1 MHLETGTKTFAD
13 EAVGDDLGRNARLE
27 RIHAAIDWDR
37 IGAIVDD
44 LHSSREGRKAYPPL
58 TMLKAMLLQHL
69 HDLGDPKLEERLSN
83 DLSWRRFAGLG
94 SGDGTPDHTTIGR
107 FRSLMVERGLMRRV
121 FEAVN
126 EQLDEK
132 GMILRRGTVVDATL
146 AQARRPRY
154 EEEGDDA
161 GSSSPNDPDADWGR
175 RTFGYKGHLAI
186 DHGSWL
192 VRDALATPANIGDT
206 QMCDALIQGDEE
218 VLYADAAYE
227 TERRTRHLEEIGVGN
242 AVMHRANKHHPVLA
256 DEKRARNAEI
266 SKKRRAC
273 SAASSVS
280 SDTARRAARGW
291 PRPRRSCCSKAWRT
305 TSSGRSGCRTARRG
319 RRPASDARAFS
330 RVRPQEDTPETAR
343 NHPDRAGIEQI
354 RAPTRPNAVV
364 TSDRKQFR
372 TRPPAG
378 EG

>member
-1 MHLETGTKTFAD
+1 MHLETGTRTFAD
-13 EAVGDDLGRNARLE
+13 EVVGDDLGRNARLE

-58 TMLKAMLLQHL
+58 LMLKAMLLQHL
-69 HDLGDPKLEERLSN
+69 HGLGDPKLEERLSN

-94 SGDGTPDHTTIGR
+94 FSDGTPDHTTISR

-146 AQARRPRY
+146 VEAHARRPRRSRGD
-154 EEEGDDA
+154 EGRMPT
-161 GSSSPNDPDADWGR
+161 SPGDPDASWGR

-192 VRDALATPANIGDT
+192 IRNALATPASVNDT
-206 QMCDALIQGDEE
+206 LMCDALIQGDEE

-227 TERRTRHLEEIGVGN
+227 TERRTRRLEEMGIGN
-242 AVMHRANKHHPVLA
+242 AVMHRADKHHPVLPA
-256 DEKRARNAEI
+256 EKRSRNAEI
-266 SKKRRAC
+266 SKLRMPAEGVFGYLKRVLGYRKVRYTGLVKGEAELLLKSTVYNIV
-273 SAASSVS
+273 SAVKLT
-280 SDTARRAARGW
+280 DG
-291 PRPRRSCCSKAWRT
+291 P
-305 TSSGRSGCRTARRG
+305 
-319 RRPASDARAFS
+319 ARA
-330 RVRPQEDTPETAR
+330 
-343 NHPDRAGIEQI
+343 
-354 RAPTRPNAVV
+354 
-364 TSDRKQFR
+364 
-372 TRPPAG
+372 
-378 EG
+378 